1 MEGQKKSNTR
11 GLGPKEK
18 EVIAKLKQQPDQ
30 CVRLYTYDGK
40 LMIFAAEAQAYQAWG
55 WGVIKRLLKR
65 GLVVIAIKT
74 NPETK
79 RPVKYLC
86 LKQ

>member
-1 MEGQKKSNTR
+1 MEETKK
-11 GLGPKEK
+11 LGEK
-18 EVIAKLKQQPDQ
+18 QREVINYLKKQPDE

-40 LMIFAAEAQAYQAWG
+40 ITVFADQASAYQAWG
-55 WGVIKRLLKR
+55 WRVIQRLLKR

-86 LKQ
+86 LNQ